1 MSRKIVKVSY
11 WLVPVL
17 LLCLCPGT
25 LQAQEKE
32 GQERQESKAEK
43 KASHSPKTVTG
54 CLQKG
59 DEPDEFTITVDDGKT
74 WGLRSSGSK
83 VNLAEHV
90 GHKVTVIGLP
100 MHESKA
106 QERKEKA
113 EAKQEG
119 KLEKAAEK
127 QEYGDLRVSSVKMV
141 SDTCSK

>member
-25 LQAQEKE
+25 LHAQEKE
-32 GQERQESKAEK
+32 GQEMQESKAEK
-43 KASHSPKTVTG
+43 RASHSSKTITG

-59 DEPDEFTITVDDGKT
+59 DEPDEFTITGEDGKT

-90 GHKVTVIGLP
+90 GHKVTVTGSP
-100 MHESKA
+100 MRGSKA
-106 QERKEKA
+106 QEKKEKA
-113 EAKQEG
+113 EQKQEG
-119 KLEKAAEK
+119 KMEKASEK
-127 QEYGDLRVSSVKMV
+127 QEYADLRVSSVKMV